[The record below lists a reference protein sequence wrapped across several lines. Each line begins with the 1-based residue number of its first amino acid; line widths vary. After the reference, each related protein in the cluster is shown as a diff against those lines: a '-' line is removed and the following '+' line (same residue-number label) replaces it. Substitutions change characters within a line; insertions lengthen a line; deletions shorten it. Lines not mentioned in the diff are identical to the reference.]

1 MNHFILDFSEV
12 KTLLE
17 LHQYLKEVFSLPD
30 YYGNNLDALWDCL
43 SCCYDQSTTI
53 ELRNLDALSKRLK
66 TSSQIMLEVF
76 QDLHDEDGVI
86 IKIIDDE
93 EDSSGKAFSVDGN
106 DLSGY
111 LI

>member
-30 YYGNNLDALWDCL
+30 DYGNNMDALWDCL
-43 SCCYDQSTTI
+43 SCCYNENTII
-53 ELRNLDALSKRLK
+53 ELRNLDVLRMRLEQTAK
-66 TSSQIMLEVF
+66 TMQEVF

-86 IKIIDDE
+86 IETVEKELDHP
-93 EDSSGKAFSVDGN
+93 
-106 DLSGY
+106 
-111 LI
+111 